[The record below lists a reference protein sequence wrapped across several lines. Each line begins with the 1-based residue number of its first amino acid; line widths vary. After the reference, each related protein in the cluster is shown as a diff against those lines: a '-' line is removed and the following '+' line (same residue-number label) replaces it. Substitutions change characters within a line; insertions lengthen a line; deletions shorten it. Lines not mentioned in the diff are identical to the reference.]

1 MLLPYVRAVIE
12 QRALSEH
19 DAKTLLASHGVPVS
33 REQVVDTAAEAVE
46 AARTIGH
53 PSVLKL
59 CGAEIM
65 HKTELGGVKLGL
77 VGDEAVLAA
86 AEELLEVGPPSA
98 QLLVAE
104 QVTGSRELIAGV
116 TNDPQFGAT
125 LMFGLGGIFAE
136 LLGDVVFR
144 LLPASTSEIASM
156 LDDLANPQILDEFR
170 GEPRVDRR
178 QLVAALAGL
187 AECASDRD
195 DIESIDI
202 NPLIVSDGTAIAVD
216 ALVVLR

>member
-1 MLLPYVRAVIE
+1 MIE

-33 REQVVDTAAEAVE
+33 REQVVDTAEQAVE
-46 AARTIGH
+46 AAGTIGH
-53 PSVLKL
+53 PTVLKL

-77 VGDEAVLAA
+77 VGDTAVLTA
-86 AEELLEVGPPSA
+86 AEELLEVGPPGA

-144 LLPASTSEIASM
+144 LLPADESEISSM

-170 GEPRVDRR
+170 GEPPVDRE

-187 AECASDRD
+187 AECASDRA

-202 NPLIVSDGTAIAVD
+202 NPLIVSEGTAIAVD